1 MKTLANILGLIYSS
15 IATYLMYYWF
25 GQYLIDGWFLTL
37 IVILALIFIFIAGY
51 IGCVYIYNNT
61 IEKYKALSLILMI
74 FGVLVGP
81 YVILSGIDWISA
93 ENASHYLGYDVHNL
107 SPQQRNTLIN
117 QKTVADKLSKR
128 L

>member
-1 MKTLANILGLIYSS
+1 MKTLANILSLIYSS
-15 IATYLMYYWF
+15 IATYLMYHWF
-25 GQYLIDGWFLTL
+25 GQYLMDGWFLIL

-51 IGCVYIYNNT
+51 IGCIYIYNNT

-81 YVILSGIDWISA
+81 YLILSGIDWISA
-93 ENASHYLGYDVHNL
+93 EADSQYLGYDVHNL
-107 SPQQRNTLIN
+107 RPQQRDTLVN
-117 QKTVADKLSKR
+117 QKIISDKLSKR